1 MRIVG
6 STLVLLCFLWSC
18 KTDTSTQPETLSS
31 LEKVYNTTK
40 SDTTWMKLIH
50 KIGAEIQSTKDQA
63 VKNNLYRKAIQYST
77 QPGQENMKETFMAEL
92 LKSNPNQEKDVLF
105 ELATSWNQK
114 DDKEISAILYAGF
127 IKSFPNDPRAKSIK
141 ESASRSIINDQ
152 KHFELL
158 KKDVTLQAN
167 ANGLNDKKALE
178 FINQAE
184 AFALGFAGNKAA
196 PDYLMV
202 AADLCRAL
210 GDIHRSIGFYDWVH
224 KYYPDHKDA
233 KLALFLQA
241 FETDSR
247 LKKYEDAGKI
257 YQDFLTKYPN
267 DPLAKDVK
275 YLISNLGKSA
285 DTLFKE
291 MQYETKK

>member
-1 MRIVG
+1 MRILG
-6 STLVLLCFLWSC
+6 YTFVLFFFLGSC
-18 KTDTSTQPETLSS
+18 KTDTSTQTETLSS
-31 LEKVYNTTK
+31 LEKAYNNTK
-40 SDTTWMKLIH
+40 SDSTWMKLIY
-50 KIGAEIQSTKDQA
+50 KIGAEIQNTKDQEA
-63 VKNNLYRKAIQYST
+63 KNKLYRKAIQYSA

-105 ELATSWNQK
+105 ELASSWNQK

-127 IKSFPNDPRAKSIK
+127 IKSFPNDPRVKSIK
-141 ESASRSIINDQ
+141 ESASRSIVNDQ
-152 KHFELL
+152 KHFDLL
-158 KKDVTLQAN
+158 KKDVTLKAN
-167 ANGLNDKKALE
+167 ANGLNEEKALKY
-178 FINQAE
+178 INHAE

-202 AADLCRAL
+202 SADLCRAL
-210 GDIHRSIGFYDWVH
+210 GDIYRTIGFYDWVH
-224 KYYPDHKDA
+224 KYYPEHKDA

-247 LKKYEDAGKI
+247 LKKYEDARKI
-257 YQDFLTKYPN
+257 YQEFLTKYPN

-275 YLISNLGKSA
+275 HLISNLGKSA

-291 MQYETKK
+291 MQYESKK